1 MATPEKDAATYT
13 QYRVKCGECGLHFI
27 ICTDHPEQHAV
38 TTMYCPECGQH
49 NGRFVVWQDEVE
61 GFIFQAVPGDALRVN
76 INGNPIPV
84 ITQEDKDKLESMREE
99 IEESKREAGN
109 DDGRSD

>member
-1 MATPEKDAATYT
+1 MATPENDVATYT

-27 ICTDHPEQHAV
+27 ICTDYPEQHAV

-61 GFIFQAVPGDALRVN
+61 GFIFQAVPGDALLVN

-84 ITQEDKDKLESMREE
+84 ITQEDKDKLETMRKE

-109 DDGRSD
+109 DDGNSD